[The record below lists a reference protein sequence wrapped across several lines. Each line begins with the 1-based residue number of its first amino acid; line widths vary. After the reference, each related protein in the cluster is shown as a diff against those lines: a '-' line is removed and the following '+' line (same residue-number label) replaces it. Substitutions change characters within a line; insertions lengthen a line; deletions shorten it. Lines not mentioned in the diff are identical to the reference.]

1 MLFLL
6 ATLKAERMMTTQLP
20 VTPQAQC
27 APQLMTFGVNIRS
40 LYHSGKLRIASR
52 TQADSKKR
60 LRGMTDI
67 PHDIISPTSYVRI
80 RQHCHWALQ
89 ALPVPHIEER
99 IGAVKTLCFIGI
111 ARRQEL

>member
-1 MLFLL
+1 
-6 ATLKAERMMTTQLP
+6 
-20 VTPQAQC
+20 
-27 APQLMTFGVNIRS
+27 
-40 LYHSGKLRIASR
+40 
-52 TQADSKKR
+52 
-60 LRGMTDI
+60 MTDI